1 MIQYLEPTNRNSEN
15 KYKYLLD
22 CERIKSDPT
31 ALDIKTGAMRD
42 KHVIVLEAVIAD
54 KVLSSQNKK
63 IIVKIGE
70 TNAIIKREYDVA
82 KKLESSNIPGYIRI
96 DCLFSCGHNMDKYRR
111 KESIQP
117 DTFQIC
123 ETQDKNNIDVL
134 VMPYVGDGT
143 SLYDADAAHY
153 KELVKQVV
161 INSANAFKKTG
172 FIHKDLHFGNIVI
185 DNDGNAII
193 LDFDTSEFVDLRNP
207 ECYSYFWSDMQRFFG
222 NVMEKGSMLNKGDS
236 YILTNANIIYL
247 MVNTLI
253 MTQMTPNVFEI
264 KITEIITC
272 ITMSDVIATKKP
284 NIFIKYDPNVFGGR
298 KKTKRKQ

>member
-1 MIQYLEPTNRNSEN
+1 MEPTNRNSEN
-15 KYKYLLD
+15 KYKYLVD
-22 CERIKSDPT
+22 CERIKSDST
-31 ALDIKTGAMRD
+31 SLDIQTGAMRD

-54 KVLSSQNKK
+54 KTLSSQNKK

-70 TNAIIKREYDVA
+70 TNAIIKREYEVA
-82 KKLESSNIPGYIRI
+82 KRLESTNNPGYIRMN
-96 DCLFSCGHNMDKYRR
+96 CLFSCGHNMDKYRR
-111 KESIQP
+111 NGFFAP

-134 VMPYVGDGT
+134 VMPYIGDGT
-143 SLYDADAAHY
+143 SLYDVGADHY

-161 INSANAFKKTG
+161 INSSNAFKKTG

-185 DNDGNAII
+185 DNDGNTII

-253 MTQMTPNVFEI
+253 MTQMTPDVFEI
-264 KITEIITC
+264 KINEIITC

-284 NIFIKYDPNVFGGR
+284 NVSLKYDPNVFGGR